1 VKGKYR
7 ETYFTDYG
15 CVKDYHRRGVQYLTS
30 AGDAFRAARCVII
43 EASPNEDL
51 ADHHPKGEAPVEL
64 YIDSANLKEI
74 REAASWGI
82 LSGVTTN
89 PTLIAREKGADFRST
104 IEEIAT
110 LVDGPIS
117 AETVSLDGDGMFK
130 EGIEYAQWH
139 PNVIIKVPST
149 TEGLKAVYKLAKD
162 GIRTNVTLCF
172 NAAQALMAARAGA
185 FIISP
190 FIGRVD
196 DVGVDGMS
204 LIREIVTIY
213 KNGGINT
220 KVLAA
225 SVRHPRHIIDAAIA
239 GADVATC
246 PFKVLQ
252 QSMKHPLTDKG
263 IDQFLADWRS
273 REESA

>member
-1 VKGKYR
+1 M
-7 ETYFTDYG
+7 
-15 CVKDYHRRGVQYLTS
+15 QLYLDT
-30 AGDAFRAARCVII
+30 
-43 EASPNEDL
+43 
-51 ADHHPKGEAPVEL
+51 
-64 YIDSANLKEI
+64 ANINEI
-74 REAASWGI
+74 REAASWGV

-89 PTLIAREKGADFRST
+89 PTLISKEKGADFKAT
-104 IEEIAT
+104 IQEIAT

-117 AETVSLDGDGMFK
+117 AETVSLDGEGMIR
-130 EGIEYAQWH
+130 EGHEYAQWH

-149 TEGLKAVYKLAKD
+149 PEGLKAVYRLAKD

-196 DVGVDGMS
+196 DTGVEGMQ
-204 LIREIVTIY
+204 LIREIVGIY
-213 KNGGINT
+213 RNDPAIKT
-220 KVLAA
+220 LVLSA
-225 SVRHPRHIIDAAIA
+225 SIRHPRHIIESALA
-239 GADVATC
+239 GADIATC

-263 IDQFLADWRS
+263 IEQFLADWKARQ
-273 REESA
+273 